1 VERWPQGG
9 MNQEAFPDAL
19 PARYRLHWYVMERVL
34 GQGGFGITYL
44 ARDSNLDVQVAIKEY
59 LPSEVAQ
66 RRSDAC
72 LRPRTQALA
81 ERYRWGLGR
90 FIEEARTLAR
100 FDHPN
105 IVRVQSVFEANDTA
119 YMVMRFEQ
127 GENLA
132 TLLDRRGTLAQD
144 ELLRIL
150 LPIID
155 GLERVHLAG
164 FIHRDIK
171 PENIHI
177 RSDGSPVLLD
187 FGSARQAL
195 GRGQAITVLVAPGY
209 APLEQYYG
217 ESDTQGPWTDI
228 YGLAATAYRAIAG
241 VPPQDAVMRAKG
253 RLGNMTDTMA
263 SAASLGAGRFD
274 HALLSAIDHGLQ
286 LTEASRPQSLGEW
299 RRELVGA
306 TGGARSAGNE
316 GAPAQDAPTRS
327 SVDAPVRAFAPAG
340 AAPNESPVATPAPAK
355 PATTARRSQR
365 PVGAAGAVVVAALL
379 GGGLWSM
386 LPRNRTAVSD
396 APASLPAAAS
406 QQMAAAEVRTAEK
419 PAAPAAVNVPS
430 TSEAA
435 EAAAASAPPPPV
447 TPVARTPSEKLAVK
461 REPALPRRQP
471 ASDRAAEQPAKAR
484 RAPDASNDG
493 TVVVQP
499 PPVGDTSPGPATL
512 AKAPAEAA
520 VPAPPPSQAA
530 VPARRDAAAEA
541 EEAFRRG
548 DYAIAER
555 LARPGAKRGVAR
567 AQELLG
573 RLAEEGRG
581 ATPNAM
587 QAYIWYKLAAQN
599 GLTSAQVA
607 MERVA
612 KRLQPAEIAQADHS
626 VRGWTPESAP

>member
-1 VERWPQGG
+1 
-9 MNQEAFPDAL
+9 MNQEAYPDAL
-19 PARYRLHWYVMERVL
+19 PARYRLHWYELERVL

-44 ARDSNLDVQVAIKEY
+44 ARDGNLDVQVAIKEY

-66 RRSDAC
+66 RRSDASV
-72 LRPRTQALA
+72 RPRTQNLA

-119 YMVMRFEQ
+119 YMVMRFEK

-132 TLLDRRGTLAQD
+132 TLLDQRGTLTQA

-217 ESDTQGPWTDI
+217 ESDTQGPWTDA

-241 VPPQDAVMRAKG
+241 VPPQDAVLRAKG

-263 SAASLGAGRFD
+263 AAASLGAGRYDLAF
-274 HALLSAIDHGLQ
+274 LSAIDHGLQ
-286 LTEASRPQSLGEW
+286 LTEADRPQSLDAW
-299 RRELVGA
+299 RRELVGVPA
-306 TGGARSAGNE
+306 AARSEVGEGEAALSAHSILSGGSPVPGPAAADRRTRAPLASASTAE
-316 GAPAQDAPTRS
+316 GA
-327 SVDAPVRAFAPAG
+327 
-340 AAPNESPVATPAPAK
+340 
-355 PATTARRSQR
+355 ARRSIG
-365 PVGAAGAVVVAALL
+365 PIAAATAVAATLL
-379 GGGLWSM
+379 GVGWWSM
-386 LPRNRTAVSD
+386 APRDRTVAIDVPK
-396 APASLPAAAS
+396 PAIAAS
-406 QQMAAAEVRTAEK
+406 SHPEPTGDAKTAQ
-419 PAAPAAVNVPS
+419 PDAAVDSMRAPERGES
-430 TSEAA
+430 
-435 EAAAASAPPPPV
+435 AAASAVAVPSV
-447 TPVARTPSEKLAVK
+447 SVARTTGERPAVK
-461 REPALPRRQP
+461 REPALPKRLPTQDGR
-471 ASDRAAEQPAKAR
+471 AEQPAKTR
-484 RAPDASNDG
+484 RASDASNDSPA
-493 TVVVQP
+493 VVPAPVAEP
-499 PPVGDTSPGPATL
+499 PPGPTTVAR
-512 AKAPAEAA
+512 APAPAE
-520 VPAPPPSQAA
+520 VPASPSSQTVAQ
-530 VPARRDAAAEA
+530 PIKRDPIGDA

-548 DYAIAER
+548 DYASAER

-581 ATPNAM
+581 TTANAM

-599 GLTSAQVA
+599 GLTSAQAA

-612 KRLQPAEIAQADHS
+612 RRLQPAEIVQADHS